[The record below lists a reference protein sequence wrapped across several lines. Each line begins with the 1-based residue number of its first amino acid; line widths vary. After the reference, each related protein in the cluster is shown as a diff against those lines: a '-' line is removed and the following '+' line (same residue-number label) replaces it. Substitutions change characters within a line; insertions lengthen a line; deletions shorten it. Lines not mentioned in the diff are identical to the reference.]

1 MQPLDLFTL
10 GCFFP
15 LINARHEHASTV
27 LTSNTG
33 FAECGT
39 VLGDEVDLRQVLDA
53 VSRTGGPIQT
63 LDRPARRA
71 HVSDDSS
78 ASEGVYVRS
87 TRWGPAMRL
96 QDICEYI
103 MEDVDGALGCALVDL
118 GTGLPLAMRV
128 ASDALIDNVAM
139 EILSAAGAEYFRGD
153 VNHQLESA
161 LGGASGDRGFVQ
173 EIQTTTE
180 DTYHFMSV
188 IPGKE
193 QTILMLVTDRTA
205 NLGLGWVAMRRT
217 LARVQE
223 MSSRGSRPA
232 SDTQPAPD
240 PQTSGLAEITTP
252 MPNGRSGNAARWKTR
267 RGLRGR

>member
-1 MQPLDLFTL
+1 
-10 GCFFP
+10 
-15 LINARHEHASTV
+15 
-27 LTSNTG
+27 
-33 FAECGT
+33 
-39 VLGDEVDLRQVLDA
+39 
-53 VSRTGGPIQT
+53 
-63 LDRPARRA
+63 
-71 HVSDDSS
+71 
-78 ASEGVYVRS
+78 
-87 TRWGPAMRL
+87 MRL
-96 QDICEYI
+96 QDICDAI

-128 ASDALIDNVAM
+128 ASDALIDNGAM

-153 VNHQLESA
+153 VNHQMESA
-161 LGGASGDRGFVQ
+161 LGGEAGDHGFVQ

-217 LARVQE
+217 LGRVEE
-223 MSSRGSRPA
+223 MSSGGSRPA
-232 SDTQPAPD
+232 SSRPQSETQPAPD
-240 PQTSGLAEITTP
+240 PEASGLSEITTP

>member
-1 MQPLDLFTL
+1 
-10 GCFFP
+10 
-15 LINARHEHASTV
+15 
-27 LTSNTG
+27 
-33 FAECGT
+33 
-39 VLGDEVDLRQVLDA
+39 
-53 VSRTGGPIQT
+53 
-63 LDRPARRA
+63 
-71 HVSDDSS
+71 
-78 ASEGVYVRS
+78 
-87 TRWGPAMRL
+87 MRL
-96 QDICEYI
+96 QDICEDI

-128 ASDALIDNVAM
+128 ASDALLDNGAM
-139 EILSAAGAEYFRGD
+139 EILSAAAAEYFRGD

-161 LGGASGDRGFVQ
+161 LGGAAGDQGFVQ

-217 LARVQE
+217 LARVRE
-223 MSSRGSRPA
+223 MSSGGSRPA
-232 SDTQPAPD
+232 SPRPSSDTQPAPD
-240 PQTSGLAEITTP
+240 PQASGPAENTTP
-252 MPNGRSGNAARWKTR
+252 TPNGRPGNAVRWKTR

>member
-1 MQPLDLFTL
+1 
-10 GCFFP
+10 
-15 LINARHEHASTV
+15 
-27 LTSNTG
+27 
-33 FAECGT
+33 
-39 VLGDEVDLRQVLDA
+39 
-53 VSRTGGPIQT
+53 
-63 LDRPARRA
+63 
-71 HVSDDSS
+71 
-78 ASEGVYVRS
+78 
-87 TRWGPAMRL
+87 
-96 QDICEYI
+96 
-103 MEDVDGALGCALVDL
+103 
-118 GTGLPLAMRV
+118 
-128 ASDALIDNVAM
+128 M

-153 VNHQLESA
+153 VNHQLQSA
-161 LGGASGDRGFVQ
+161 MGGASGDHGFVQ

-223 MSSRGSRPA
+223 MSSGGSRPA
-232 SDTQPAPD
+232 SARLQTD
-240 PQTSGLAEITTP
+240 PQPGRDPQASGLGDITTP

>member
-1 MQPLDLFTL
+1 
-10 GCFFP
+10 
-15 LINARHEHASTV
+15 
-27 LTSNTG
+27 
-33 FAECGT
+33 
-39 VLGDEVDLRQVLDA
+39 
-53 VSRTGGPIQT
+53 
-63 LDRPARRA
+63 
-71 HVSDDSS
+71 
-78 ASEGVYVRS
+78 
-87 TRWGPAMRL
+87 MRL
-96 QDICEYI
+96 QDICEDI

-128 ASDALIDNVAM
+128 ASDALIDNGAM
-139 EILSAAGAEYFRGD
+139 EILSAASAEYFRGD

-161 LGGASGDRGFVQ
+161 MGGDSGDQGFVQ

-188 IPGKE
+188 IPGNE

-205 NLGLGWVAMRRT
+205 NLGMGWVAMRRT

-223 MSSRGSRPA
+223 MSSGGSRPA
-232 SDTQPAPD
+232 SGAPPSDAQPAAD
-240 PQTSGLAEITTP
+240 PQASGLADITTP

>member
-1 MQPLDLFTL
+1 
-10 GCFFP
+10 
-15 LINARHEHASTV
+15 
-27 LTSNTG
+27 
-33 FAECGT
+33 
-39 VLGDEVDLRQVLDA
+39 
-53 VSRTGGPIQT
+53 
-63 LDRPARRA
+63 
-71 HVSDDSS
+71 
-78 ASEGVYVRS
+78 
-87 TRWGPAMRL
+87 MRL

-128 ASDALIDNVAM
+128 ASDALIDNGAM

-153 VNHQLESA
+153 VNHQLQSA
-161 LGGASGDRGFVQ
+161 MGGASGDHGFVQ

-223 MSSRGSRPA
+223 MSSGGSRPA
-232 SDTQPAPD
+232 SAGPQTDPQPAPD
-240 PQTSGLAEITTP
+240 PQASGLADITTP